1 MIRIYIKSFAKDT
14 TRISQE
20 DEAANQLKDKLQ
32 EDLAQYPNAKGTI
45 FVSITH

>member
-20 DEAANQLKDKLQ
+20 DEAANQLKDTR
-32 EDLAQYPNAKGTI
+32 G
-45 FVSITH
+45 FSSIS